1 MNLVQSDAP
10 NGAASPSVVPTSR
23 RHPLKKLAIAPA
35 IHEKIVALRRVAPR
49 VTYGPTFQQRHFRM
63 ASDHVTESETP
74 PDRSW
79 LLPNIGGEI
88 WGAIVEDVILFR
100 NGVVLDQDTVM
111 NPNQGARF
119 FLSLDPRR
127 YKRFL
132 SRAPIIDATAVMLCD
147 RQQTNIYHFLAEICP
162 KVIAIEEFAMTPSES
177 AFVAAPIAVN
187 VEALRC
193 LGVDGDRI
201 MTADAESPLRA
212 RRAIVIQNFAQ
223 PFGPHTIS
231 ARVAAAIRSRLTP
244 GMAAKRIYIDRRT
257 AVRRRCTNESK
268 LIERLEGL
276 GFRAIAPERL
286 PFTEKAALFSAAEM
300 VVAPHAAGLAHVM
313 FAPPGVKVLEIVTNL
328 WSPDM

>member
-1 MNLVQSDAP
+1 
-10 NGAASPSVVPTSR
+10 
-23 RHPLKKLAIAPA
+23 
-35 IHEKIVALRRVAPR
+35 
-49 VTYGPTFQQRHFRM
+49 
-63 ASDHVTESETP
+63 
-74 PDRSW
+74 
-79 LLPNIGGEI
+79 
-88 WGAIVEDVILFR
+88 
-100 NGVVLDQDTVM
+100 
-111 NPNQGARF
+111 
-119 FLSLDPRR
+119 
-127 YKRFL
+127 
-132 SRAPIIDATAVMLCD
+132 
-147 RQQTNIYHFLAEICP
+147 
-162 KVIAIEEFAMTPSES
+162 MTPSES

-276 GFRAIAPERL
+276 GFRPVALERL
-286 PFTEKAALFSAAEM
+286 SFTEQAALFSAAEM
-300 VVAPHAAGLAHVM
+300 VVAPHGAGLAHVM

-328 WSPDM
+328 WSPDMLIRLASASEVGGHWWTVMFPARRFGPSDHVHIEYEVDVDAIAAIVDELIRA